1 VIVKLAVCMAH
12 KGGSEPGGGLRCC
25 VSTAQAPVLPANGR
39 VKLALT
45 LPMFRMTPDRRL
57 TMSLPAA
64 CMVAER
70 RYKLAYA

>member
-1 VIVKLAVCMAH
+1 MT
-12 KGGSEPGGGLRCC
+12 KGGYLHGAEMRVEARVVLRMLD
-25 VSTAQAPVLPANGR
+25 VSVALVLPANGR

-57 TMSLPAA
+57 TMSLPTA

-70 RYKLAYA
+70 RHQLAYA